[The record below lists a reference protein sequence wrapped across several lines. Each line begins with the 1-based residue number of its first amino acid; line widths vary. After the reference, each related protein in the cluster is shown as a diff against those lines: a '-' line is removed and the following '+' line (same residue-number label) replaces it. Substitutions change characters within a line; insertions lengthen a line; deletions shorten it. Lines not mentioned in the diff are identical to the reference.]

1 MSSMLP
7 GTAQIGEYVDPATYT
22 PCGCGKSCWR
32 CTANFGAGVASYP
45 LQPPKVLSLGA
56 VPSSGHWTGSGLDP
70 SAGRTPLV
78 EAAADAEGG
87 QSEAPPLDGGLLL
100 GASLD
105 GVGVAAFEMFLPGL
119 ELDVYFSAGPRNS
132 TTFGCSMRITRD
144 ADAPAVCS
152 LYRLRIRPS
161 GLSSLSGG
169 LASVWC
175 IKHYSE
181 GNRDRFQPS
190 VRDTGATVT
199 LAYAMRL
206 VDDRS
211 RGAIVAKSLTVPGR
225 PAVRVTTFDGAS
237 NNPDKKTGGLQFP
250 AFYSNVLTWSVKAV
264 GGGTSSTDE
273 WAIQEAQLKLS
284 SGSIGAGAVRTVLG
298 GSSGVTERRD
308 LVSGRTDPATFEDA
322 DRQFRRNAGSQDDDR
337 VMTMQSR
344 RTDTPTAEAVPIVSR
359 LRPSTAALEYEPF
372 NLGVRAD
379 GTAIETCQHPTWS
392 PDDEIACHDHDGYR
406 RGRGRLLFRSQVLY
420 RKEGTAS
427 LPWGPGGSA
436 AGGAVA
442 VPLVSQQSSQR
453 TLEQFAQPLRRAG
466 LAARSFADVELIA
479 FKYAQFCD
487 DADYVVAT
495 LMVADST
502 DYVNAKR
509 GVSRVVL
516 LRRSDGRIW
525 DLTRLVEAHEGVAVG
540 SYGAMM
546 PTASSPSVA

>member
-1 MSSMLP
+1 VSSMLP
-7 GTAQIGEYVDPATYT
+7 GRAQIGEYVDPATYT

-56 VPSSGHWTGSGLDP
+56 SPPFGQQTGYGLGP
-70 SAGRTPLV
+70 PAGRTPLV
-78 EAAADAEGG
+78 EAAPEAEDG

-119 ELDVYFSAGPRNS
+119 EMDVYFSAGPRNS

-169 LASVWC
+169 LASVWR

-206 VDDRS
+206 VDERS

-264 GGGTSSTDE
+264 SGGTSSTDE

-298 GSSGVTERRD
+298 GSSGVTERRNQ
-308 LVSGRTDPATFEDA
+308 VSGQRVAATFEDA

-337 VMTMQSR
+337 VMTMHSR
-344 RTDTPTAEAVPIVSR
+344 STDSTAAEAVPIVSR

-379 GTAIETCQHPTWS
+379 GSSIRTCQHPAWS

-406 RGRGRLLFRSQVLY
+406 RGSSSLLFRSQVVY
-420 RKEGTAS
+420 RKEAAS
-427 LPWGPGGSA
+427 LTWGPDGSA

-442 VPLVSQQSSQR
+442 VPLVNHQSSR
-453 TLEQFAQPLRRAG
+453 SILEQFSKPLRRAG

-487 DADYVVAT
+487 DPDYVVAT

-540 SYGAMM
+540 TYGAMM